1 MNRQR
6 TVPFRV
12 WLLHLQQGLFALLA
26 LLVTLIVGQ
35 AFQRWSQP
43 LVEARSVPFQAPI
56 QRHFSAVGSASDDRG
71 AYTLTPVEQAE
82 PVTDMPR
89 QERWVF

>member
-1 MNRQR
+1 MKRQR
-6 TVPFRV
+6 TVSFHVSP
-12 WLLHLQQGLFALLA
+12 LHWQQGLFALFA

-43 LVEARSVPFQAPI
+43 LAEARSVPFHAPI
-56 QRHFSAVGSASDDRG
+56 QTHFSAVGSASDDGG

-82 PVTDMPR
+82 PVADMPL